1 MSIASQI
8 QRLQNA
14 KTSIKASIEN
24 KGVEVPT
31 NALLDTYSNYID
43 NISTGITIQNG
54 RIENYK
60 SYNENI
66 PSGTF
71 VKFKSLMTSS
81 SLRSL
86 ISTSNFVYFQ
96 NIIKMSDNRAVI
108 IGLFNSNYLS
118 INLIEIND
126 NNIRFINKLTLG
138 SYGISTNMQPQC
150 VKLDNNH
157 LAICWNTNS
166 LNMFIYSIENDNIT
180 NVSSSTSLSIGG
192 SFNKDI
198 NVIEDNDYYYVITSG
213 LTAQSVTGKFHA
225 CYKIDKST
233 FQISSS
239 YTLGN
244 TWGCD
249 VYVGNNTLK
258 KGNYIYEIRTLYS
271 NHYTYISAITTD
283 GTALIQTLN
292 QIIQPRVYF
301 AKLFEIS
308 GRYFIIYST
317 TSDFSKLE
325 YQELILN
332 NNNVS
337 VTQSGVLLEDTSS
350 IFINNYVT
358 CSNIETE
365 NLLLYKKVTNGAVY
379 TRVISL
385 INNELVLGDEIAI
398 SETSIPETPSAP
410 RYYRQYNAIKL
421 NQNILISYIDS
432 IGIYKVIDNKVNS
445 VTGDGIV
452 VEKTTGLI
460 QGLTKTDITPS
471 TSGEVYVL
479 DTTI

>member
-14 KTSIKASIEN
+14 KASIKTSIEN
-24 KGVEVPT
+24 KGVEIPT
-31 NALLDTYSNYID
+31 NALIDTYPNYID

-60 SYNENI
+60 SYDENI
-66 PSGTF
+66 PAGTF
-71 VKFKSLMTSS
+71 VKFKSLTTSS

-118 INLIEIND
+118 INLLEIND
-126 NNIRFINKLTLG
+126 NNISFINKIPLAD
-138 SYGISTNMQPQC
+138 SRISTSMQPLC

-157 LAICWNTNS
+157 IAICWD
-166 LNMFIYSIENDNIT
+166 LNNMDIRIYSIENDNI
-180 NVSSSTSLSIGG
+180 NIISSSTQEVSGIC
-192 SFNKDI
+192 NKDI
-198 NVIEDNDYYYVITSG
+198 NVIEDNEYYYVITSSLKNDNVSG
-213 LTAQSVTGKFHA
+213 YFHV
-225 CYKIDKST
+225 CFKIDKSS
-233 FQISSS
+233 FQITSKYRL
-239 YTLGN
+239 YTN
-244 TWGCD
+244 MGCD
-249 VYVGNNTLK
+249 CYVGNNTLK
-258 KGNYIYEIRTLYS
+258 KDNYVYEIRTDYRT
-271 NHYTYISAITTD
+271 HYTYISAITTD
-283 GTALIQTLN
+283 GEVLTETLN

-301 AKLFEIS
+301 AKLLERR
-308 GRYFIIYST
+308 GRYFIIYSE
-317 TSDFSKLE
+317 TSNFTKLE

-332 NNNVS
+332 GNNVY
-337 VTQSGVLLEDTSS
+337 TTNYGVLLEDTSS
-350 IFINNYVT
+350 IFIDNYVT
-358 CSNIETE
+358 CSNIDTE
-365 NLLLYKKVTNGAVY
+365 NLLLYKKATNGAVY

-385 INNELVLGDEIAI
+385 IDNELVLGDEIAI
-398 SETSIPETPSAP
+398 SESSIPETPSAP

-432 IGIYKVIDNKVNS
+432 IGIYKIIDNKVNS
-445 VTGDGIV
+445 VTGEGIV

-460 QGLTKTDITPS
+460 QGLTKTDVTPS

>member
-14 KTSIKASIEN
+14 KASIKESIEN
-24 KGVEVPT
+24 KGVEVPN
-31 NALLDTYSNYID
+31 NALIDTYSNYID

-60 SYNENI
+60 SYDENI

-118 INLIEIND
+118 INLVEIND
-126 NNIRFINKLTLG
+126 NNIRFINKLGLT
-138 SYGISTNMQPQC
+138 SYSISNYMQPLC
-150 VKLDNNH
+150 VKLDDNH
-157 LAICWNTNS
+157 IAFCWDKS
-166 LNMFIYSIENDNIT
+166 PMIIHVYSFENDNIT
-180 NVSSSTSLSIGG
+180 LVSSSTQSINGKC
-192 SFNKDI
+192 NKDI
-198 NVIEDNDYYYVITSG
+198 NVIEDNDYYYVIASSVE
-213 LTAQSVTGKFHA
+213 ADSVTGNFHV
-225 CYKIDKST
+225 CFKIDKST
-233 FQISSS
+233 YEITSKYMLSS
-239 YTLGN
+239 N
-244 TWGCD
+244 GCD
-249 VYVGNNTLK
+249 LYVGNNTLK
-258 KGNYIYEIRTLYS
+258 KDNYIYEIRTDYRT
-271 NHYTYISAITTD
+271 HYTYISAITTD
-283 GTALIQTLN
+283 GTTLTETLN
-292 QIIQPRVYF
+292 EIIQPRVYF
-301 AKLFEIS
+301 AKLIERR

-317 TSDFSKLE
+317 TDDFSKLE
-325 YQELILN
+325 YQELSLN
-332 NNNVS
+332 NNNVN
-337 VTQSGVLLEDTSS
+337 VIKSGVLLEDTSS
-350 IFINNYVT
+350 IFIDNYVT
-358 CSNIETE
+358 CSNIDTE
-365 NLLLYKKVTNGAVY
+365 NLLLYKKSTNGAVY

-385 INNELVLGDEIAI
+385 VNNELVLGDEIAI
-398 SETSIPETPSAP
+398 SDTSIAENPSAP
-410 RYYRQYNAIKL
+410 RYFRQYNAIKL

-432 IGIYKVIDNKVNS
+432 IGIYKIIDNKVNS

>member
-14 KTSIKASIEN
+14 KASIKASIEN

-31 NALLDTYSNYID
+31 NALLDTYPNYID

-60 SYNENI
+60 SYDENI
-66 PSGTF
+66 EAGTF
-71 VKFKSLMTSS
+71 VNFKSLMTSS

-108 IGLFNSNYLS
+108 IGLYNSSYLS
-118 INLIEIND
+118 INLVEIND
-126 NNIRFINKLTLG
+126 NNITFINKLTLG
-138 SYGISTNMQPQC
+138 DAGVSSYMQPQC
-150 VKLDNNH
+150 VKLDSNH
-157 LAICWNTNS
+157 IAICGDIVPTNIK
-166 LNMFIYSIENDNIT
+166 IYSFENDNIT
-180 NVSSSTSLSIGG
+180 LVSSSTQTINGAC
-192 SFNKDI
+192 NKDI
-198 NVIEDNDYYYVITSG
+198 NVIEDNDYYYVITS
-213 LTAQSVTGKFHA
+213 SVKPDNVTGAFHV
-225 CYKIDKST
+225 CFKIDKST
-233 FQISSS
+233 YQITSK
-239 YTLGN
+239 YTLYSN
-244 TWGCD
+244 GCD
-249 VYVGNNTLK
+249 LYVGNNTLK
-258 KGNYIYEIRTLYS
+258 KDNYMYEIRTDYRT
-271 NHYTYISAITTD
+271 HYTYISAITTD
-283 GTALIQTLN
+283 GTTLTQTLN
-292 QIIQPRVYF
+292 LIIQPRVYF
-301 AKLFEIS
+301 AKLLERR

-317 TSDFSKLE
+317 TSDFTKLE

-350 IFINNYVT
+350 IFIDNYVT
-358 CSNIETE
+358 CSNIDTE
-365 NLLLYKKVTNGAVY
+365 NLLLYKKTTNGAVY

-398 SETSIPETPSAP
+398 SETSVAENPSAP
-410 RYYRQYNAIKL
+410 RYFRQYNAIKL

-432 IGIYKVIDNKVNS
+432 IGIYKIIDNKVNS
-445 VTGDGIV
+445 VTGEGIV

>member
-14 KTSIKASIEN
+14 KASIKESIEN
-24 KGVEVPT
+24 KGIEVPT
-31 NALLDTYSNYID
+31 NALLDTYPNYID

-60 SYNENI
+60 SYDENI
-66 PSGTF
+66 EAGTF

-108 IGLFNSNYLS
+108 IGLYDSSKLS
-118 INLIEIND
+118 INLLEIND

-138 SYGISTNMQPQC
+138 DTSMHSYMQPLC
-150 VKLDNNH
+150 VKLDNTH
-157 LAICWNTNS
+157 IAVCWN
-166 LNMFIYSIENDNIT
+166 LNDMNIRIYSIENDNIT
-180 NVSSSTSLSIGG
+180 KISSSTQQVNGIC
-192 SFNKDI
+192 NKDI
-198 NVIEDNDYYYVITSG
+198 NVIEDTNYYYVITSS
-213 LTAQSVTGKFHA
+213 LKNESVSGYFHV
-225 CYKIDKST
+225 CFKIDKSS
-233 FQISSS
+233 FQITSNYRL
-239 YTLGN
+239 YTN
-244 TWGCD
+244 MGCD
-249 VYVGNNTLK
+249 YYVGNNTLK
-258 KGNYIYEIRTLYS
+258 KDNYIYEIRTDYRT
-271 NHYTYISAITTD
+271 HYTYISAITTD
-283 GTALIQTLN
+283 GTALTQTLN

-301 AKLFEIS
+301 AKLIERR

-317 TSDFSKLE
+317 TSNFTKLE
-325 YQELILN
+325 YKELILN

-350 IFINNYVT
+350 IFIDNYVT
-358 CSNIETE
+358 CSNIDTE
-365 NLLLYKKVTNGAVY
+365 NLLLYKKVVNGAVY

-385 INNELVLGDEIAI
+385 VNNELVLGDEIAI
-398 SETSIPETPSAP
+398 SDTSIAENPSTE

-445 VTGDGIV
+445 VTGEGIV
-452 VEKTTGLI
+452 VEKTSGLI
-460 QGLTKTDITPS
+460 QGLTKTDVTP
-471 TSGEVYVL
+471 TNSGEVYVL